1 RWTGKTSRPATRSR
15 ARCWS
20 SSAARATP
28 RSSTATS
35 RAGRPTSM
43 TWWAASRFHAATTR
57 PNRLPTRRTR
67 SSRSSS
73 ARRRRNQPVSADPRQ
88 AGDLEGAIAQSE
100 LVEYQ
105 SGSVVSRT
113 LIKKSAGTV
122 TAFAF
127 DAGEGLSEHTAPYD
141 ALVLAVD
148 GTAEISIAG

>member
-1 RWTGKTSRPATRSR
+1 M
-15 ARCWS
+15 
-20 SSAARATP
+20 AARK
-28 RSSTATS
+28 RE
-35 RAGRPTSM
+35 
-43 TWWAASRFHAATTR
+43 AAHQVVDVGLPALLVTVELRGMALAADDDQHR
-57 PNRLPTRRTR
+57 
-67 SSRSSS
+67 
-73 ARRRRNQPVSADPRQ
+73 

-141 ALVLAVD
+141 ALVLVVD
-148 GTAEISIAG
+148 GTAEISIAGHVHTVTAGQLLKLPGGQPHAVRAITRFKMILVMIRA